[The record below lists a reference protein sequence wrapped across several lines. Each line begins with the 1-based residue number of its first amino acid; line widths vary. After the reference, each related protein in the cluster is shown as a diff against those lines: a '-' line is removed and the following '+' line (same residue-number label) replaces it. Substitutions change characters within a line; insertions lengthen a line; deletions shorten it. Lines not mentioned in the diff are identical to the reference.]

1 MRLVRQL
8 LKNTW
13 ENIRKNKVNKS
24 SNNTRHGMYN
34 NEKKGMLIVLYNE
47 NKVFESNHTLK
58 KSKRIK
64 TIIIHKNETRGR

>member
-1 MRLVRQL
+1 
-8 LKNTW
+8 
-13 ENIRKNKVNKS
+13 
-24 SNNTRHGMYN
+24 MYN